1 MKNKFD
7 TLDLDKVLAAIQID
21 STDMGEVSED
31 TLSQF
36 EVSKTKD
43 ANSIK
48 RLLSLMEKY
57 DAALKSAGP
66 SKWFVPGTPFEIDAC
81 KKHKLFFKTGSTYNE
96 RCFMASNRS
105 GKSISGAYE
114 TACHLTGEYPD
125 WWEGKRF
132 DGPINA
138 WAAGS
143 TARATRDTVQK
154 ELIGPVGA
162 WGTGMIPAEKLG
174 QYWSLAG
181 VPQGLDMIKVKHVTG
196 GWSTVGFKNYE
207 QDVKAFY
214 GTAMEVIWLDE
225 EVPAMI
231 YNECLLRTMTTNGIV
246 YVTFTPLSGLT
257 PFVVRFCRQADFLGG
272 AKRMLAL
279 DAGKDTEED
288 AGQDARF
295 KDYQT
300 AKALIQAGWD
310 DIPWLTEDKKR
321 AMLED
326 TAPHLRDAR
335 SKGIPAMGSGN
346 VYPIPLED
354 ILCDPFE
361 IPPHFRRLYALDVG
375 WNRTAALWCAED
387 PNTGNIYIYDEH
399 YVGERPPAVHA
410 QSIKNRG
417 AWIYGVIDPASRG
430 RSQIDGQSL
439 MVVYKQMGLKLF
451 PANNEVEGGI
461 NNVWNMLSVGK
472 IKVFK
477 TLQNFQKEY
486 MLYRRDEKGK
496 VIKEEDHL
504 MDCFRYLI
512 NNIKRA
518 RNPGSALGGIG
529 NWDGT
534 KRYDT

>member
-1 MKNKFD
+1 MSKFNDKDMDALVKSLKLTDSLDSEALPDDFLEKLGIGKN
-7 TLDLDKVLAAIQID
+7 
-21 STDMGEVSED
+21 
-31 TLSQF
+31 
-36 EVSKTKD
+36 KD

-48 RLLSLMEKY
+48 QFLAIAAKY
-57 DAALKSAGP
+57 DDALKAAGP
-66 SKWFVPGTPFEIDAC
+66 SKWFVPDSQFSIEHCP
-81 KKHKLFFKTGSTYNE
+81 KHKIFFESGSEYNE
-96 RCFMASNRS
+96 RIFMASNRS
-105 GKSISGAYE
+105 GKSVSGAYE
-114 TACHLTGEYPD
+114 TACHLTGDYPSWWKGRRFEY
-125 WWEGKRF
+125 
-132 DGPINA
+132 PINA

-143 TARATRDTVQK
+143 TARSTRDTVQK

-162 WGTGMIPAEKLG
+162 WGTGMIPAERLG

-181 VPQGLDMIKVKHVTG
+181 VPQGLDMIKVKHRSG

-214 GTAMEVIWLDE
+214 GTAMEVVWLDE

-231 YNECLLRTMTTNGIV
+231 YNECLLRTMTTQGIV
-246 YVTFTPLSGLT
+246 YVTFTPLNGLT
-257 PFVVRFCRQADFLGG
+257 PFVVRFCRAADFLGG
-272 AKRMLAL
+272 AKRILAL
-279 DAGKDTEED
+279 ELTEVEQE
-288 AGQDARF
+288 AEEARMAE
-295 KDYQT
+295 YQT
-300 AKALIQAGWD
+300 NKAVVQAGWD
-310 DIPWLTEDKKR
+310 DVPWLTEASKR
-321 AMLED
+321 QMLED
-326 TAPHLRDAR
+326 TPPNLRDSR

-346 VYPIPLED
+346 VYPIPLES
-354 ILCDPFE
+354 IIIDPFE

-375 WNRTAALWCAED
+375 WNRTAVIWGAED
-387 PNTGNIYIYDEH
+387 PNTGTIYLYDEH
-399 YVGERPPAVHA
+399 YLGEMPPAVHA
-410 QSIKNRG
+410 QGIKNRG

-472 IKVFK
+472 IKVFR
-477 TLQNFQKEY
+477 TLQNFQREY
-486 MLYRRDEKGK
+486 MLYRRDDKGK

-518 RNPGSALGGIG
+518 RTPGSALGGGG

-534 KRYDT
+534 KRYDI